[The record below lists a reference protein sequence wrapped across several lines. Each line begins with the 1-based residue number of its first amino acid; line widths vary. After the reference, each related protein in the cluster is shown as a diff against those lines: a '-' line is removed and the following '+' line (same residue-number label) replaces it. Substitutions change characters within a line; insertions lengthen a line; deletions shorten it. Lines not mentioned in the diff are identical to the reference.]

1 MECPD
6 VPGMA
11 GRKSSMSRKLM
22 FVVNVDWF
30 FMSHRLPIA
39 LEAMRQGYEVHI
51 ATGITNQQE
60 TMERYGL
67 KVHPISVDRSSANVV
82 GAFKTLFQLFS
93 IFRRVEPDLV
103 HLVTIKPVLLG
114 GIAARFSGIHG
125 VVAAVSGL
133 GYVFLDRGCLSR
145 LRRRLVGLLYRL
157 ALGHGNLKVIFQ
169 NPDDR
174 DVLMSLASLPESKVE
189 MIRGSGVDLNEFS
202 CRPIPEGEPVVLMAG
217 RLLADKGVREF
228 VEAAYLL
235 REQNR
240 KIRFC
245 IVGTPD
251 PANPSSVSEAE
262 LAKWESDGAI
272 ERWGYRAD
280 MANVLSAAHIVVL
293 PSYREGVPKVLLEAA
308 AVGRPTVT
316 TDVPGCRDAIL
327 VNETGLLVPARDAQ
341 ALARAIEKLL
351 KEPGMC
357 VEMGLAGRK
366 LAEQEFDVVQVVKKH
381 LQIYRKISSN

>member
-1 MECPD
+1 MN
-6 VPGMA
+6 
-11 GRKSSMSRKLM
+11 KKLM

-39 LEAMRQGYEVHI
+39 LEATRQGYEVHI

-60 TMERYGL
+60 AMEEHGL
-67 KVHPISVDRSSANVV
+67 IVHPVSIDRSSANVV
-82 GAFKTLFQLFS
+82 GAFKTLVQLLS
-93 IFRRVEPDLV
+93 IFREVKPDLV

-114 GIAARFSGIHG
+114 GVAARLAGIHG

-133 GYVFLDRGCLSR
+133 GYVFLDRGWVSR
-145 LRRRLVGLLYRL
+145 VRRRLVGLLYRL

-174 DVLMSLASLPESKVE
+174 DVLMRLAALPTNKVE
-189 MIRGSGVDLNEFS
+189 MIRGSGVDLNEF
-202 CRPIPEGEPVVLMAG
+202 CYKPMPEGAPVVLMAG
-217 RLLADKGVREF
+217 GLLADKGIREF
-228 VEAAYLL
+228 VGAAYLL
-235 REQNR
+235 RGQYQSV
-240 KIRFC
+240 RFC
-245 IVGTPD
+245 VVGTPD

-262 LAKWESDGAI
+262 LAKWEGDGAI

-327 VNETGLLVPARDAQ
+327 ANETGLLVPARDTQ
-341 ALARAIEKLL
+341 ALALAIEKLL
-351 KEPGMC
+351 KEPKLC
-357 VEMGLAGRK
+357 VEMGLAGRT
-366 LAEQEFDVVQVVKKH
+366 LAEQEFDVVQVVAKH
-381 LQIYRKISSN
+381 MQIYRTISSGHI